1 MYTCIYL
8 YMNVWFPPGQP
19 EVVYLLL
26 NAGLNPRQKDSYGQ
40 VQIVD
45 TTCMYMYIHVHA
57 HVHVFL
63 HVLTYTSP
71 SLPCKSNPGE
81 FYRPHTINTH
91 LNNLRARSRRLQTK
105 RCMCVHVYTV

>member
-1 MYTCIYL
+1 MVVLYLSSLDILSGDVSAIYVCIQSCIYL

-45 TTCMYMYIHVHA
+45 TTCMYMYM
-57 HVHVFL
+57 
-63 HVLTYTSP
+63 Y
-71 SLPCKSNPGE
+71 
-81 FYRPHTINTH
+81 
-91 LNNLRARSRRLQTK
+91 
-105 RCMCVHVYTV
+105 MCLYMY